1 MTIKAV
7 FFDLYH
13 TLVTYDPPQEVLEAR
28 ALAELGI
35 SVDPPVFLRPL
46 VKADEFI
53 YQEIARRPL
62 SYRTPEERLALYR
75 GYQEILLSEAG
86 IDYDEKLVMEL
97 LAKMQKTV
105 MNLALFPDVAPALTD
120 LKGRGLTLG
129 LISNVEQDID
139 ELLNKLGLPEW
150 LDIVMTSQEAGYNK
164 PNAEIFLAA
173 LRQAKV
179 EAAEAIYTGDQYRVD
194 IVGAEGAGMKGILL
208 DRSGYYEELDC
219 PRIRSLTELVDY
231 L

>member
-28 ALAELGI
+28 ALGELGVD
-35 SVDPPVFLRPL
+35 VDPQVFLRPL
-46 VKADEFI
+46 VMADEFI

-62 SYRTPEERLALYR
+62 SYRSPEERLGLYR
-75 GYQEILLSEAG
+75 RYQEILLKEAG

-97 LAKMQKTV
+97 LVKMQKTV
-105 MNLALFPDVAPALTD
+105 MNLALFDDVAPALTD

-139 ELLNKLGLPEW
+139 ELLERLGLPAW

-179 EAAEAIYTGDQYRVD
+179 EPAEAIYTGDQYRVD
-194 IVGAEGAGMKGILL
+194 VVGAEGAGMKGILL

-219 PRIRSLTELVDY
+219 PRIKSLTELVDY

>member
-28 ALAELGI
+28 ALGELGI
-35 SVDPPVFLRPL
+35 QVDPQVFLRPL
-46 VKADEFI
+46 VMADEFI
-53 YQEIARRPL
+53 YQEIARRSL
-62 SYRTPEERLALYR
+62 SYRSPEERLGLYR
-75 GYQEILLSEAG
+75 RYQEILLKEAG

-105 MNLALFPDVAPALTD
+105 MNLALFDDVAPALAD

-139 ELLNKLGLPEW
+139 ELLKKLGLPAW

-173 LRQAKV
+173 LRQAGV
-179 EAAEAIYTGDQYRVD
+179 EPAEAIYTGDQYRVD
-194 IVGAEGAGMKGILL
+194 VVGAEGAGMKGILL